1 MSELKYVWA
10 RTIEPYTFMDR
21 IKVYYTKNDKDQ
33 SAIFMNYS
41 MKKKDFKI
49 VEEEHYAR
57 NGLSEDEIDE
67 LQNALNNDEI
77 LIVNNE
83 GRII

>member
-41 MKKKDFKI
+41 MKKIDFDSK
-49 VEEEHYAR
+49 
-57 NGLSEDEIDE
+57 
-67 LQNALNNDEI
+67 
-77 LIVNNE
+77 
-83 GRII
+83 

>member
-1 MSELKYVWA
+1 MKYIWA
-10 RTIEPYTFMDR
+10 RTIEPYTFLDR
-21 IKVYYTKNDKDQ
+21 IKVYYTKNRKDQ

-57 NGLSEDEIDE
+57 NGLTEKEINE

-83 GRII
+83 GRIL